1 MFQCDVLR
9 QLPWTAKTES
19 RRGIAKRGGFKG
31 RFPGARKARLAAERL
46 SFRVFGT
53 LSILDAAALRGFVDL
68 PAALEKL
75 KHTNFRAK
83 PGLLE
88 SLLKRY
94 GG

>member
-1 MFQCDVLR
+1 MDDL
-9 QLPWTAKTES
+9 
-19 RRGIAKRGGFKG
+19 KRDDAKG
-31 RFPGARKARLAAERL
+31 RIAAERL
-46 SFRVFGT
+46 NLRVFGT
-53 LSILDAAALRGFVDL
+53 LGILDAAALRGFVDL